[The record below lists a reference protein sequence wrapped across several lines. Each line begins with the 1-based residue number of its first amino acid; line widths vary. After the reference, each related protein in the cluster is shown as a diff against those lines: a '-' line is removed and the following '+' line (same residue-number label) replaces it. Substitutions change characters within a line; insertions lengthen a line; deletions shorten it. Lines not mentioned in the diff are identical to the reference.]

1 MIITFHYLREH
12 HFWSV
17 NVLHSITMDW
27 LQLDILAV
35 PSNAASLMGQPSM
48 SSLASPSPE
57 PTQTPSI
64 FARTLG
70 RTQLIPAHS
79 SLSLRSAEELQAS
92 SLSSQEEDQAQ
103 QLGFG
108 EGKLTHHGRQTL
120 LAHVLHQE
128 MQGAKVITPTCPLL
142 KLVHKQVWPM
152 GVLSLWRKRMQYYFA
167 LF

>member
-1 MIITFHYLREH
+1 MARSCDILTILALYYLGKH
-12 HFWSV
+12 HFW
-17 NVLHSITMDW
+17 NIDRLRQLCW
-27 LQLDILAV
+27 LQLNILAV

-48 SSLASPSPE
+48 SSLASPSPQQA
-57 PTQTPSI
+57 QTPSI

-70 RTQLIPAHS
+70 RTQLIPVAS
-79 SLSLRSAEELQAS
+79 TLSLPSGQEAQAL

-128 MQGAKVITPTCPLL
+128 MQAAKVIT
-142 KLVHKQVWPM
+142 
-152 GVLSLWRKRMQYYFA
+152 
-167 LF
+167 